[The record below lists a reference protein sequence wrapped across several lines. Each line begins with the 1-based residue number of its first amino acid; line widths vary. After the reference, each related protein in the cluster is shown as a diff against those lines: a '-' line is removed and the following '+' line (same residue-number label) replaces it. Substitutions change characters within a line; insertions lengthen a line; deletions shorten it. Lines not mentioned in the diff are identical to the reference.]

1 MTEREGKREGEKN
14 GGRKKGMKEREGRK
28 EGKKRRKKKENVFHL
43 GIWLGTVFY
52 SLATRW
58 QSWDTL
64 LSKFLDLC

>member
-1 MTEREGKREGEKN
+1 MTEREGKREGGKN
-14 GGRKKGMKEREGRK
+14 GGRKKGMKEKEGRK
-28 EGKKRRKKKENVFHL
+28 EGKKRKKKENVFHL

-64 LSKFLDLC
+64 LSKFLDLS